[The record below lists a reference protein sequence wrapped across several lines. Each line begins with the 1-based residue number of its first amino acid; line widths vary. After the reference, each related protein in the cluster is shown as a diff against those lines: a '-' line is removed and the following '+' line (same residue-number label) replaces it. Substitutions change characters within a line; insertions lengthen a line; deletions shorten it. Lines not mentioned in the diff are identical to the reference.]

1 MSAGRRRT
9 GGGRARA
16 ARPATGSPAAVE
28 GGPWS
33 VARKAYTAIAALGVV
48 IGVIAGA
55 LGLIDRLNG
64 SPATAPAAI
73 DPEIVSVATDTGSQ
87 PLGDYLRLTRQSGA
101 SFSAAQLAQPGY
113 QFEVGM
119 RIRGLL
125 RKKLTLEWSMYR
137 RTQGDV
143 VRLHGRPTTRARP
156 TPAPKP
162 PITKPGGR
170 AWAPARPRA
179 GPFPGGF
186 GLLATPA

>member
-1 MSAGRRRT
+1 
-9 GGGRARA
+9 
-16 ARPATGSPAAVE
+16 VE

-33 VARKAYTAIAALGVV
+33 VARKAYTGIAALGVV

-143 VRLHGRPTTRARP
+143 VRLHGKAYNQV
-156 TPAPKP
+156 AADAVPKP
-162 PITKPGGR
+162 PDHQPVWPVWVPRPPTAGSYLVRFVLLDERGLPVSR
-170 AWAPARPRA
+170 HDSAPIRYEPS
-179 GPFPGGF
+179 
-186 GLLATPA
+186 